1 MYVCASVCVCSC
13 VCVCVC
19 VHVCVCVCVCVCV
32 HVCVCICVCFVCV
45 RVCVTKLAECT
56 GDAAQ
61 KVVIMSWGGVVI
73 KEGVQNCTGACQVA
87 FHNIL

>member
-1 MYVCASVCVCSC
+1 MCVHMCVFCVCAC
-13 VCVCVC
+13 
-19 VHVCVCVCVCVCV
+19 
-32 HVCVCICVCFVCV
+32 
-45 RVCVTKLAECT
+45 VCVTKLAECT